1 MSTCI
6 KACYPRDRLE
16 EITLIGESLQTE
28 FQIFFSNLKII
39 LLSPLKICVLHTLM
53 TSFAPSLFVFF
64 FHLINN
70 WPKFAVYIF
79 NHSTSSS
86 LEEFIE
92 IKWNRP
98 GKLKSNERGSVF
110 ANSASDFRKYYGL
123 VHLSACSSLLRTW
136 QNRTVQSLEW
146 TVSDQYNQQHFCWIT
161 QECQTSWLAPKQ
173 VPSNYIVKVSVKLV
187 DHKILHGKARITIR
201 DYWIGVIG
209 DSFASG
215 EGNPDVPANAHDK
228 TMAKWLSN
236 RCHRSSRSW
245 AYKVYEQMTSAIIE
259 QSAVHFTYLPCT
271 GASVDNGIL
280 VVFNSTSQINVLE
293 QITRIRI
300 EYLQHGKRKWI
311 EDILKF
317 VVEENKQK
325 IKRTYRGTGPDLL
338 MMSVGGNDI
347 GYSEILST
355 LIWGPTASLFSTID
369 MRFFYAS
376 YQLDRVAKAIQK
388 LKPNQVVIPHYF
400 DLTRNERG
408 VVDADCADMRQTI
421 PTKTFPNF
429 RSIQDSIRLQGN
441 SFGAFHPIE
450 EAHQQIADLV
460 VKQVQQFVN

>member
-1 MSTCI
+1 M
-6 KACYPRDRLE
+6 
-16 EITLIGESLQTE
+16 
-28 FQIFFSNLKII
+28 
-39 LLSPLKICVLHTLM
+39 
-53 TSFAPSLFVFF
+53 
-64 FHLINN
+64 
-70 WPKFAVYIF
+70 
-79 NHSTSSS
+79 TSSS

-110 ANSASDFRKYYGL
+110 ANSATDFRKHYGL

-146 TVSDQYNQQHFCWIT
+146 TISDQYNQQHFCWIT

-173 VPSNYIVKVSVKLV
+173 SNYIVKVLVRLV
-187 DHKILHGKARITIR
+187 DHKILHGKARIRIR

-293 QITRIRI
+293 QITRIR
-300 EYLQHGKRKWI
+300 
-311 EDILKF
+311 
-317 VVEENKQK
+317 
-325 IKRTYRGTGPDLL
+325 GTGPDLL

-369 MRFFYAS
+369 MRFFYTS

-408 VVDADCADMRQTI
+408 VVDADCADMRQ
-421 PTKTFPNF
+421 
-429 RSIQDSIRLQGN
+429 
-441 SFGAFHPIE
+441 
-450 EAHQQIADLV
+450 
-460 VKQVQQFVN
+460 VQFYLI

>member
-1 MSTCI
+1 M
-6 KACYPRDRLE
+6 A
-16 EITLIGESLQTE
+16 
-28 FQIFFSNLKII
+28 
-39 LLSPLKICVLHTLM
+39 
-53 TSFAPSLFVFF
+53 SFAPSLFVFF

-79 NHSTSSS
+79 NLSTSSP
-86 LEEFIE
+86 LEELIE
-92 IKWNRP
+92 IKWDRP
-98 GKLKSNERGSVF
+98 GKLKPNGRSSIF
-110 ANSASDFRKYYGL
+110 ANSATDFRKYYGL
-123 VHLSACSSLLRTW
+123 VYLSACSSLLRTW

-146 TVSDQYNQQHFCWIT
+146 TISDQYNQQHFYWNT

-173 VPSNYIVKVSVKLV
+173 SSYIVKVSVKFL
-187 DHKILHGKARITIR
+187 DRKILRGKTRITIR

-215 EGNPDVPANAHDK
+215 EGNPDVPANARDK

-245 AYKVYEQMTSAIIE
+245 SYKVYKQVTSAIVE
-259 QSAVHFTYLPCT
+259 RSAAVHFSYLPCS

-280 VVFNSTSQINVLE
+280 VVLNSTSQITVLE
-293 QITRIRI
+293 QITSI
-300 EYLQHGKRKWI
+300 
-311 EDILKF
+311 
-317 VVEENKQK
+317 
-325 IKRTYRGTGPDLL
+325 RGTGPDLL

-355 LIWGPTASLFSTID
+355 LIWGPTGSLFSTVD

-376 YQLDRVAKAIQK
+376 HQLDRVAKAIQK

-408 VVDADCADMRQTI
+408 IVDADCADMRQISTENLI
-421 PTKTFPNF
+421 LAEKKILQRINGLITKKSKQYGWTAVEGVAELF
-429 RSIQDSIRLQGN
+429 RSRGYCSSTSFIRSIRDSIRLQGN

-460 VKQVQQFVN
+460 VKQVQQFGN

>member
-16 EITLIGESLQTE
+16 EITLIGKSWYIKFLSLDMILLRAALVFRNPEAKLSENIKFARNKAIGESLQTE

-173 VPSNYIVKVSVKLV
+173 SNYIVKVSVKLV

-215 EGNPDVPANAHDK
+215 ED
-228 TMAKWLSN
+228 

-293 QITRIRI
+293 QITRI
-300 EYLQHGKRKWI
+300 
-311 EDILKF
+311 
-317 VVEENKQK
+317 
-325 IKRTYRGTGPDLL
+325 RGTGPDLL

-408 VVDADCADMRQTI
+408 VVDADCADMRQ
-421 PTKTFPNF
+421 
-429 RSIQDSIRLQGN
+429 
-441 SFGAFHPIE
+441 
-450 EAHQQIADLV
+450 
-460 VKQVQQFVN
+460 VQFCLI